1 MAFLI
6 FEHMKQAFVL
16 LLLLLF
22 ASIAFPQNSIVGRW
36 KTVDDNSGE
45 VKSIIEIYEKEG
57 LTYGKIISIFPKAGE
72 DQDPVCLE
80 CDEDD
85 DRHKKKIIGMEIIR
99 RLKKSNNE
107 WNSGEILDPENGN
120 IYKCKIWLEEKKL
133 KVRGYLG
140 PFYRTQTWLPVR

>member
-1 MAFLI
+1 MAFHI
-6 FEHMKQAFVL
+6 FEHMKQSFVL

-22 ASIAFPQNSIVGRW
+22 ASIAFPQNSIVGKW

-99 RLKKSNNE
+99 NFR
-107 WNSGEILDPENGN
+107 SGKWQHIQ
-120 IYKCKIWLEEKKL
+120 
-133 KVRGYLG
+133 V
-140 PFYRTQTWLPVR
+140 